1 MTNTPM
7 PKSEINDLS
16 RLSGRWENILIEQLQ
31 PAPGEGTCHFNDEHT
46 IFMSL
51 APRPVPMLHIQGGK
65 TYTGMYGQGDI
76 CITPAKTP
84 LFARWDIEDNYLR
97 IRLKT
102 QFIETVASETMET
115 NGDRLELIPQFRMR
129 HPQIEAIAMMLFTEL
144 QRSPSGSRLYLDSL
158 TNALAVNLL
167 RQFSVAKPQL
177 PIYEGG
183 LPQSQLMQILDYIDT
198 HIDQDIKLSDLARL
212 LDMSQ
217 FHFSRLF
224 KQSIGMSPYQYLIQQ
239 RVERAKRLLKQT
251 DQFISD
257 IALDCG
263 FNSHSHLS
271 KQFRQL
277 TGMTPRAYRA
287 N

>member
-115 NGDRLELIPQFRMR
+115 NGDRLELMPQFRMR